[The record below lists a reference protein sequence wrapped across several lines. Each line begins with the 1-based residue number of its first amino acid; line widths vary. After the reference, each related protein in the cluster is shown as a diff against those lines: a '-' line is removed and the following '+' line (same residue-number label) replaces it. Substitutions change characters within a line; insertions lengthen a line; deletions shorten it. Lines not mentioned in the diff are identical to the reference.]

1 MQWASLF
8 WAIIFL
14 LYHLEECGS
23 GPFFFL
29 FWCMGVFFS
38 SLPYFVLH
46 VQFLARFKT
55 PPPEKMERMNKD
67 MRLELI
73 YKTETDSQA

>member
-1 MQWASLF
+1 MGFSLLGHYF
-8 WAIIFL
+8 SLISFRRVWVWT
-14 LYHLEECGS
+14 
-23 GPFFFL
+23 FFFFF